1 MGTMEE
7 INAWCEEEINKHL
20 LHGKSRDEVM
30 LEMMHESLRKHQQDI
45 VGLMA
50 LNKCRPSDRIE
61 KTLEITIE
69 NAEIISAIL
78 SVLDP
83 PCPPID
89 LDSLSERAERN
100 LVVPLSKG

>member
-1 MGTMEE
+1 
-7 INAWCEEEINKHL
+7 
-20 LHGKSRDEVM
+20 M

-83 PCPPID
+83 PCPPIE
-89 LDSLSERAERN
+89 LDALSERAERN
-100 LVVPLSKG
+100 LSLLSIINRTSPIELDSLSVAHE